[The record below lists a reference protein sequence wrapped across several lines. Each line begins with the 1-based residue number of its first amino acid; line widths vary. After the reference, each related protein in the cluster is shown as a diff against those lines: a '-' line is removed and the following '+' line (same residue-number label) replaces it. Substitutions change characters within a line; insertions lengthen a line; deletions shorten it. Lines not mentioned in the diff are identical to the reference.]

1 MLLEDW
7 PVDDDLVIDLE
18 TLPPALLESMGEAW
32 RDRVAYHEYIA
43 TQDES
48 GESAD
53 GT

>member
-32 RDRVAYHEYIA
+32 RDREAYHEYI
-43 TQDES
+43 TNQDES
-48 GESAD
+48 GRSAA
-53 GT
+53 GA